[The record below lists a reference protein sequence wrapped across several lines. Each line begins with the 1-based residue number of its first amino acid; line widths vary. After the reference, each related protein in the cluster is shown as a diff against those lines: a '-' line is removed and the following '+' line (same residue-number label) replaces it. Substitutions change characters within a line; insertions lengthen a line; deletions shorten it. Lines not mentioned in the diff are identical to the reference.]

1 MNITKR
7 MIKKLV
13 EQELQETGFKMAPGS
28 LESDPVPGPQV
39 TGPEYDYDIGPADLE
54 GPLRGREDVEAME
67 FDEED
72 VMVDPSATDLR
83 SMGAP
88 YGQAI
93 ATVRENRITK
103 NALHSMILEELHEYF
118 G

>member
-1 MNITKR
+1 
-7 MIKKLV
+7 
-13 EQELQETGFKMAPGS
+13 
-28 LESDPVPGPQV
+28 
-39 TGPEYDYDIGPADLE
+39 
-54 GPLRGREDVEAME
+54 ME